1 MTMKKMKNN
10 DNMATHDQPVSGGR
24 CLRCADK
31 GVFFFLCNADKTNT
45 LHLIRTQPIFK
56 LKIVL

>member
-1 MTMKKMKNN
+1 MTMKKMKAN
-10 DNMATHDQPVSGGR
+10 DNMATHDQPVSGGGFL
-24 CLRCADK
+24 CCTDK
-31 GVFFFLCNADKTNT
+31 GGFFLFNDDKTNT